1 METIRVLG
9 THPAISRLP
18 TTLKTTTP
26 HITTETSALQATNL
40 VSILL
45 NKMIAPTIHLTTA
58 TGNRLP
64 MTAATGH
71 RMTAIINLHLTIV
84 ITAVAHG
91 MTALASMIPDTGSH
105 LTTREAQTGR
115 HRRMTPTGLHRL
127 MTPTGRHRRMTLTG
141 PLLNTTLTGLH
152 LNMTLTGHLQ
162 STTPT
167 GPLHNM
173 TLTSPLHSRATT
185 TLSTVNPRGGTLAL
199 LMTHHI
205 GTTAGHPHGALSTI
219 LRHLGTMAQLTEES
233 LETRRH
239 LDELRNLA
247 LPLPVW
253 LGVPID
259 RAILKALENYRVI
272 CNLNY

>member
-18 TTLKTTTP
+18 TTHQTTTP

-71 RMTAIINLHLTIV
+71 RMTAILNLHLTIG
-84 ITAVAHG
+84 IPAVAHG
-91 MTALASMIPDTGSH
+91 MTALASMIPATRSH
-105 LTTREAQTGR
+105 LTTREAQTG
-115 HRRMTPTGLHRL
+115 
-127 MTPTGRHRRMTLTG
+127 
-141 PLLNTTLTGLH
+141 LH
-152 LNMTLTGHLQ
+152 L

-167 GPLHNM
+167 GPHLNTTPTGPLRIM

-185 TLSTVNPRGGTLAL
+185 TLSTARRGTLAL

-205 GTTAGHPHGALSTI
+205 GTTAGHPHGALTLT

-239 LDELRNLA
+239 LDDLRNLA

-272 CNLNY
+272 CNLNH

>member
-18 TTLKTTTP
+18 TTHQTTTP

-58 TGNRLP
+58 TGKRLP

-71 RMTAIINLHLTIV
+71 RMTAIINLHLTIG
-84 ITAVAHG
+84 ILAVAHG

-105 LTTREAQTGR
+105 LTTREAQTG
-115 HRRMTPTGLHRL
+115 
-127 MTPTGRHRRMTLTG
+127 
-141 PLLNTTLTGLH
+141 LH
-152 LNMTLTGHLQ
+152 L

-167 GPLHNM
+167 GPHLNTTPTGPLRIM

-239 LDELRNLA
+239 LDELRNSA

-253 LGVPID
+253 LGVPIF